1 LKSTNTTTTVTKP
14 LFSNS
19 LSSQQQHNEIF
30 IPNKV
35 KLEPINRSQ
44 LIIKSSNEKKSSSSD
59 EDDDD
64 DDQEPVNMSKKEDL
78 NDDNDDEEEENVE
91 ENHQQST
98 RNLLTNV
105 SSSVHA

>member
-1 LKSTNTTTTVTKP
+1 VTQP

-19 LSSQQQHNEIF
+19 LSSQQQRSEVF

-44 LIIKSSNEKKSSSSD
+44 LQIKSSNGKHAVKEEVD
-59 EDDDD
+59 GDDDDD
-64 DDQEPVNMSKKEDL
+64 DDQEPVNMSTKEEL
-78 NDDNDDEEEENVE
+78 NDEDDEDEHDDDDVDEDEEE
-91 ENHQQST
+91 HRRQST

-105 SSSVHA
+105 SSPVHA